1 MNDHLSYAKSGINID
16 QTDAVKRR
24 MKDSIDRNDPR
35 VLNAVG
41 AFGSLVEGRFPGYDQ
56 PILVLKTEEPGS
68 KQKLAFRYGRAASI
82 AYDLINH
89 LINDIIVMGAEPI
102 YAQDCIV
109 CGKLDPETVG
119 TLVDGMAEAC
129 AAQGCVL
136 TGGETSVQPGVIP
149 DGEYVLSASA
159 IGVVD
164 RERIVDGSAISAG
177 DPVIAVASNGL
188 HTNGY
193 TLVRKLLEMKPAL
206 RDRDVGGESFFDV
219 VMRPHTCYYP
229 CVRGL
234 FGTSALKGMAHVT
247 GGGVRDNLGRILPN
261 SVDAVV
267 DLAKLRVP
275 EIFSVIRAEG
285 GVPDD
290 DMLRTFNMGAGL
302 TVVTAADS
310 EEAVI
315 SHLTENGS
323 ECYTIGRVA
332 PGGGQVRFE
341 GRLRW

>member
-129 AAQGCVL
+129 AAQRKRRPRQSAA
-136 TGGETSVQPGVIP
+136 ETSH
-149 DGEYVLSASA
+149 
-159 IGVVD
+159 
-164 RERIVDGSAISAG
+164 
-177 DPVIAVASNGL
+177 VA
-188 HTNGY
+188 
-193 TLVRKLLEMKPAL
+193 
-206 RDRDVGGESFFDV
+206 
-219 VMRPHTCYYP
+219 
-229 CVRGL
+229 
-234 FGTSALKGMAHVT
+234 TS
-247 GGGVRDNLGRILPN
+247 
-261 SVDAVV
+261 
-267 DLAKLRVP
+267 
-275 EIFSVIRAEG
+275 
-285 GVPDD
+285 
-290 DMLRTFNMGAGL
+290 
-302 TVVTAADS
+302 
-310 EEAVI
+310 
-315 SHLTENGS
+315 
-323 ECYTIGRVA
+323 
-332 PGGGQVRFE
+332 Q
-341 GRLRW
+341 